1 MKKKQRGMMG
11 YVVLIAFFIVIA
23 ILLNGGLGQTVSRRI
38 EYPELLTSIRED
50 NVKAV
55 AIRGTSLV
63 GLYRNGKVADADF
76 PERAYDFETTIGSDF
91 IDTVRQMTAEK
102 TGKELDQVSVSDLP
116 FTVQYRAP
124 VVTPWYLEFLPYI
137 LMVALTFGL
146 WYFIMARQGGGNSKV
161 MNFGRS
167 HAKVSDPS
175 KNPITF
181 KDVAGCKE
189 EKEELQEMVD
199 FLKNP
204 KAYTEMGARIPKGVL
219 LVGPPGTGKTLLAKA
234 VAGEANA
241 PFFSISGSDFVEM
254 FVGVGASRVR
264 DLFDQA
270 KRAAPSIVFIDEI
283 DAVGRHRGAGLGGG
297 HDEREQTL
305 NQLLVEMDGFS
316 LNEGVIVMAAT
327 NRRDILDPALL
338 RPGRFDRQVTVNY
351 PDLEGRVEILKVHS
365 RGKKL
370 DKDVDLENIA
380 KRMPYS
386 SGADLENV
394 MNEGALLAVR
404 RKKKVVSQQDLVDAV
419 SRVQM
424 GPEKRSHKVTER
436 DRKTT
441 AWHEAGHA
449 VIASVLPECDD
460 VHLVTIVPR
469 GQAGGYTLSLPNE
482 ENDNYSR
489 TAMLGMVT
497 MALGGHAAERVALDD
512 IYTGASSDIKRAT
525 ELCRRM
531 VTQYGM
537 SDTIGTMYLSADQEV
552 FVGMEFG
559 QSREYSEQSAA
570 AIDAE
575 VKRLLDSCYK
585 RACDILTQNRD
596 KLDAVANALLERDT
610 LSRADF
616 EAIMQGEKLPP
627 MTAAEKMEPSQNVQ
641 ADPTPDKAQDG
652 AETAAFQMD
661 GEQTDEAFIDPEKD
675 SLGQPDSRG
684 PAYAGPTCICTAYF
698 PMG

>member
-1 MKKKQRGMMG
+1 MKKKQRGMLG
-11 YVVLIAFFIVIA
+11 YVVLIAIFIVIA
-23 ILLNGGLGQTVSRRI
+23 LVLNGGLGQSVNRRI
-38 EYPELLTSIRED
+38 EYPELLTAIRED

-91 IDTVRQMTAEK
+91 IDTVRQMTAER
-102 TGKELDQVSVSDLP
+102 TGKTLDEVSVNDLP

-124 VVTPWYLEFLPYI
+124 IVTPWYVEFLPFL
-137 LMVALTFGL
+137 LMIGVTFGL
-146 WYFIMARQGGGNSKV
+146 WYFIMAHQGGGNSKV

-204 KAYTEMGARIPKGVL
+204 RAYTEMGARIPKGVL

-270 KRAAPSIVFIDEI
+270 KKAAPSIVFIDEI

-365 RGKKL
+365 WGKKL

-449 VIASVLPECDD
+449 VIANILPECDD

-469 GQAGGYTLSLPNE
+469 GQTGGHTLSLPSE

-489 TAMLGMVT
+489 TALLGMVT

-525 ELCRRM
+525 ELCHRM

-537 SDTIGTMYLSADQEV
+537 SDAIGTMYLSSDQEV

-585 RACDILTQNRD
+585 RACQILTQNRD
-596 KLDAVANALLERDT
+596 KLDAVARALLERDT

-616 EAIMQGEKLPP
+616 EVVMRGEALPP
-627 MTAAEKMEPSQNVQ
+627 MTAAEKVQPSKDAQQ
-641 ADPTPDKAQDG
+641 DPTPDSGEDG
-652 AETAAFQMD
+652 AQTASVTMENSEPDD
-661 GEQTDEAFIDPEKD
+661 GEAFIDPEEKD
-675 SLGQPDSRG
+675 ALQ
-684 PAYAGPTCICTAYF
+684 
-698 PMG
+698 

>member
-1 MKKKQRGMMG
+1 MKKARGMMG
-11 YVVLIAFFIVIA
+11 YVVLIAAFIVIA
-23 ILLNGGLGQTVSRRI
+23 MVLNGGLGGNINRRI
-38 EYPELLTSIRED
+38 EYPELLTAIRED

-55 AIRGTSLV
+55 AIRGTTLV
-63 GLYRNGKVADADF
+63 GLYRNGDIAEADF
-76 PERAYDFETTIGSDF
+76 PERGYDFETTIGSDF
-91 IDTVRQMTAEK
+91 IDTVRQMAASEQ
-102 TGKELDQVSVSDLP
+102 GKALDEVSVNDLP
-116 FTVQYRAP
+116 FTVEYRAP
-124 VVTPWYLEFLPYI
+124 VVTPWYVEFLPFI
-137 LMVALTFGL
+137 LMIALTFGL
-146 WYFIMARQGGGNSKV
+146 WYFVMARQSGGNGKV
-161 MNFGRS
+161 MNFGKS
-167 HAKVSDPS
+167 HARVSEPGKNKV
-175 KNPITF
+175 TF
-181 KDVAGCKE
+181 ADVAGCKE

-270 KRAAPSIVFIDEI
+270 KKAAPSIVFIDEI

-316 LNEGVIVMAAT
+316 MNEGVIVMAAT

-370 DKDVDLENIA
+370 DTDVDLENIA
-380 KRMPYS
+380 KRMPFS

-404 RKKKVVSQQDLVDAV
+404 RKKKVVSQQELVDAV

-424 GPEKRSHKVTER
+424 GPEKRSHKVTEK
-436 DRKTT
+436 DRRLT

-449 VIASVLPECDD
+449 VLSNLLPDCDD

-469 GQAGGYTLSLPNE
+469 GQAGGYTLTLPGE
-482 ENDNYSR
+482 ENDGYRRNELISR
-489 TAMLGMVT
+489 IT
-497 MALGGHAAERVALDD
+497 MMLGGHAAERVALDD
-512 IYTGASSDIKRAT
+512 ISTGASSDIKRAT
-525 ELCRRM
+525 ELARRM
-531 VTQYGM
+531 VTQWGM
-537 SDTIGTMYLSADQEV
+537 SDVIGTMYLGSDQEV

-570 AIDAE
+570 TIDAE
-575 VKRLLDSCYK
+575 VKRLIDLCYE
-585 RACDILTQNRD
+585 RACQLLTQYRD
-596 KLDAVANALLERDT
+596 RLDAVAEALLDRDT
-610 LSRADF
+610 LNRAEF
-616 EAIMQGEKLPP
+616 EMVMRGEALPP
-627 MTAAEKMEPSQNVQ
+627 KTEAEQVEP
-641 ADPTPDKAQDG
+641 
-652 AETAAFQMD
+652 TAAFDDDADTMPVPVVEA
-661 GEQTDEAFIDPEKD
+661 EQPEEAEGEAFIEPGEDNK
-675 SLGQPDSRG
+675 
-684 PAYAGPTCICTAYF
+684 
-698 PMG
+698 

>member
-1 MKKKQRGMMG
+1 MG
-11 YVVLIAFFIVIA
+11 YVVLIVAFITIA
-23 ILLNGGLGQTVSRRI
+23 LVLNGGFGQTVDPRI
-38 EYPELLTSIRED
+38 EYPELLTAIRED

-55 AIRGTSLV
+55 AIRGTTLV
-63 GLYRNGKVADADF
+63 GLYRNGKTAEADF
-76 PERAYDFETTIGSDF
+76 PERGYDFETTIGADF
-91 IDTVRQMTAEK
+91 VDTVRQMTAVK
-102 TGKELDQVSVSDLP
+102 TGKDLEQVSVSDLP
-116 FTVQYRAP
+116 FTVEYRAP
-124 VVTPWYLEFLPYI
+124 VTTPWYVEFLPFI
-137 LMVALTFGL
+137 LMILMTFGL
-146 WYFIMARQGGGNSKV
+146 WYFVMARQGGGNSKV
-161 MNFGRS
+161 MNFGKSR
-167 HAKVSDPS
+167 ARVSDPG
-175 KNPITF
+175 KNKITF

-270 KRAAPSIVFIDEI
+270 KKASPSIVFIDEI

-316 LNEGVIVMAAT
+316 INEGVIVMAAT

-351 PDLEGRVEILKVHS
+351 PDQEGRVEILKVHS

-370 DKDVDLENIA
+370 ADDIDLENIA
-380 KRMPYS
+380 KRMPFS

-404 RKKKVVSQQDLVDAV
+404 RRKKAVTQQDLVDAV

-424 GPEKRSHKVTER
+424 GPEKRSHKVTEK
-436 DRKTT
+436 DRKLT
-441 AWHEAGHA
+441 AFHEAGHA
-449 VIASVLPECDD
+449 VISNLLPDCDD

-469 GQAGGYTLSLPNE
+469 GQAGGYTLSLPSE
-482 ENDNYSR
+482 ENDGYRRNELLSR
-489 TAMLGMVT
+489 IT
-497 MALGGHAAERVALDD
+497 MMLGGHAAERTALED
-512 IYTGASSDIKRAT
+512 ISTGASSDIKRAT
-525 ELCRRM
+525 ELARAM
-531 VTQYGM
+531 VTKWGM
-537 SDTIGTMYLSADQEV
+537 SDAIGTMYVGSDQEV

-559 QSREYSEQSAA
+559 QSREFSEQTAA
-570 AIDAE
+570 TIDAE
-575 VKRLLDSCYK
+575 IKRLIDICYE
-585 RACDILTQNRD
+585 RACQLLTENRD
-596 KLDAVANALLERDT
+596 KLTAVAEALLERDT
-610 LSRADF
+610 LNRAEF
-616 EAIMQGEKLPP
+616 EMVMAGQELPP
-627 MTAAEKMEPSQNVQ
+627 KTEAEEVKPVFDDDADTIDAPVLNAEAEEAFVEP
-641 ADPTPDKAQDG
+641 
-652 AETAAFQMD
+652 D
-661 GEQTDEAFIDPEKD
+661 GENE
-675 SLGQPDSRG
+675 
-684 PAYAGPTCICTAYF
+684 
-698 PMG
+698 